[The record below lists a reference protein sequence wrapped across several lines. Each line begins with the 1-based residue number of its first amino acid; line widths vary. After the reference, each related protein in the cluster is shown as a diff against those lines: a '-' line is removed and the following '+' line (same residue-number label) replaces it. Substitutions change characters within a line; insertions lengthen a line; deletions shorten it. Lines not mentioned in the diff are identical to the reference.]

1 MVRRRLLV
9 GAAALVTAV
18 LLSTRGAAVAAD
30 LAPTLK
36 IAVLDVERVRRN
48 AAAVQGIRNQLATYL
63 ELYRADTQ
71 REEQEIRTAQ
81 EELARK
87 RVGLSAEGYSDER
100 KKLEEKL
107 ADAQGRVQ
115 RRRQALER
123 VNAEAMEQV
132 KQSLET
138 IVGEIAGERQLTLIL
153 RKDQAVF
160 AAPAIE
166 ITDDVL
172 RRLDQR
178 LPSVPIADPG
188 G

>member
-1 MVRRRLLV
+1 MGRRRLLV
-9 GAAALVTAV
+9 AALALVAAFLTA
-18 LLSTRGAAVAAD
+18 GQAAVAAD
-30 LAPTLK
+30 APALK

-48 AAAVQGIRNQLATYL
+48 AAAVQVIRNQLATYL
-63 ELYRADTQ
+63 DLFRADTQ
-71 REEQEIRTAQ
+71 KEEQDIRTAQ

-87 RVGLSAEGYSDER
+87 RGNLSPDGYADER
-100 KKLEEKL
+100 KKLEDKL
-107 ADAQGRVQ
+107 AEAQGRVQ

-123 VNAEAMEQV
+123 VNSEAMEQV
-132 KQSLET
+132 KQALET
-138 IVGEIAGERQLTLIL
+138 IVGEIAIERQLTLIL

-178 LPSVPIADPG
+178 LPSVRITDPG